1 MKGCGFLLPWAVWSS
16 RPYGPGRPAVQAART
31 WAFSRSNSSAEMTPG
46 RAGRPVWPADP
57 RCWPGTRRGPLGVL
71 AELLILHDRQGRQ
84 PAAQRE
90 SLAQGFV
97 LQLKAID
104 FSDQVMLFGAGMLVS
119 PLRS

>member
-1 MKGCGFLLPWAVWSS
+1 
-16 RPYGPGRPAVQAART
+16 
-31 WAFSRSNSSAEMTPG
+31 MTPG